1 MLLLCLLN
9 HEFLRGNNCLI
20 SFSRY
25 KKGEKCSSF
34 AIFAHKSFQFL
45 LYNTRSLENRSTF
58 FTTFGAKIQIRL
70 VLADFHTLS
79 EGLVSHFW
87 SFVLVRKTFFNVPQ
101 SLRLVWQDEEW
112 FYCQWFFLSLLS
124 TNQAHGW
131 MFEHIQLHYKS
142 MCEILGQS
150 KNSSDAK
157 YGIKIRKL
165 TYSLIP

>member
-25 KKGEKCSSF
+25 KKGGKCSSF

-124 TNQAHGW
+124 LPTKPMVGCLSTSNFIINQCVKY
-131 MFEHIQLHYKS
+131 L
-142 MCEILGQS
+142 
-150 KNSSDAK
+150 AK
-157 YGIKIRKL
+157 AKIRA
-165 TYSLIP
+165 TPNTE